1 MNLID
6 KIIICYSVFF
16 VIHFGVFLL
25 YQFEVIRI
33 REDSMIRWI
42 RLVSV
47 LETVF
52 LAIIHIFAFSKYGRY
67 SLAVFYI
74 LSILLLLLQFIF
86 ADWGFG
92 QKVLD
97 VFWVLFYVAL
107 FTHDVC
113 GVSLAEMIAFF
124 TESENFELINNFLK
138 NTFVGDVLLGVL
150 IPVLRTVIL
159 QAIHRKE

>member
-1 MNLID
+1 MNVID
-6 KIIICYSVFF
+6 KIIIGYLVFF
-16 VIHFGVFLL
+16 AIHFGVFLL

-33 REDSMIRWI
+33 REDSMILWV
-42 RLVSV
+42 RLVSI

-52 LAIIHIFAFSKYGRY
+52 LVVIHIFSFSKYGRY
-67 SLAVFYI
+67 ALAVFYI

-97 VFWVLFYVAL
+97 AFWVLFYVAL
-107 FTHDVC
+107 FAHDVC
-113 GVSLAEMIAFF
+113 GISLAEMIAFF
-124 TESENFELINNFLK
+124 TESENFKLINNFLK
-138 NTFVGDVLLGVL
+138 NTFVGDIILGVL
-150 IPVLRTVIL
+150 IPVLRTVVL